1 MQASFVRHLALAP
14 RAVARHTR
22 AGARLG
28 GVRTFASAAGSVASA
43 PSSSSSGS
51 GSWDSSKISWD
62 VRVLYDGDCPL
73 CVREVDF
80 LRGKDGGA
88 GRLDL
93 VDIASDEYD
102 PDANAGIPFE
112 TAMST
117 IHGIKPLRGRHHRH
131 RGLRTGVRRRGPR
144 MGLRVRQGPVPTQ
157 RREHGV
163 RLLGGAT
170 HAGHGARH
178 VGGSFGDSSETDGSR
193 RGGRSRGVFPRQQR
207 SVRRQIRLRD
217 WDIDS
222 CVCWYN
228 TMCTTA
234 A

>member
-43 PSSSSSGS
+43 PSSSSA
-51 GSWDSSKISWD
+51 WDSSKISWD

-117 IHGIKPLRGRHHRH
+117 IHGIKPSGDVITGIEVFERAYAAVGLGWVYAFAKVPSLLNVANKVYDFWAERRMQVTGRGTLAEVLEIRA
-131 RGLRTGVRRRGPR
+131 RR
-144 MGLRVRQGPVPTQ
+144 M
-157 RREHGV
+157 EAEEA
-163 RLLGGAT
+163 GGA
-170 HAGHGARH
+170 
-178 VGGSFGDSSETDGSR
+178 
-193 RGGRSRGVFPRQQR
+193 
-207 SVRRQIRLRD
+207 
-217 WDIDS
+217 
-222 CVCWYN
+222 
-228 TMCTTA
+228 A
-234 A
+234 ACSLDNREACDAKFD

>member
-28 GVRTFASAAGSVASA
+28 GVRTFASASGSVASA

-117 IHGIKPLRGRHHRH
+117 IHGIKPPGTSSPASRSSNGR
-131 RGLRTGVRRRGPR
+131 TP
-144 MGLRVRQGPVPTQ
+144 PW
-157 RREHGV
+157 
-163 RLLGGAT
+163 A
-170 HAGHGARH
+170 
-178 VGGSFGDSSETDGSR
+178 SDGSTR
-193 RGGRSRGVFPRQQR
+193 SPRSRSYSTSRTRCTTSGRSDACRSRGAARWRKFWRFERDGWKPKRRAEPRR
-207 SVRRQIRLRD
+207 VPSTTEKRATPNSTKRLGYRFV
-217 WDIDS
+217 
-222 CVCWYN
+222 CVLV
-228 TMCTTA
+228 
-234 A
+234 

>member
-43 PSSSSSGS
+43 PSSSA
-51 GSWDSSKISWD
+51 WDSSKISWD

-80 LRGKDGGA
+80 LRGKDAGA

-117 IHGIKPLRGRHHRH
+117 IHGIKPSGDVITGIEVFERAYAAVGLEWVYAFAKVPFLLNVANKVYDFWAERRMQVTGRGTLAEVLEIRA
-131 RGLRTGVRRRGPR
+131 RR
-144 MGLRVRQGPVPTQ
+144 MEAEEACSLDN
-157 RREHGV
+157 RE
-163 RLLGGAT
+163 ACD
-170 HAGHGARH
+170 AK
-178 VGGSFGDSSETDGSR
+178 FD
-193 RGGRSRGVFPRQQR
+193 
-207 SVRRQIRLRD
+207 
-217 WDIDS
+217 
-222 CVCWYN
+222 
-228 TMCTTA
+228 
-234 A
+234 